1 MACKKSELIQAVQTF
16 GNARASN
23 DPNLVQFAANLLTQF
38 IDSLQ
43 FAEEDVPEEV
53 TPTEVVED

>member
-1 MACKKSELIQAVQTF
+1 MACKKYELIQAVHTF

-38 IDSLQ
+38 IDSLE

>member
-23 DPNLVQFAANLLTQF
+23 DANLVQFAANLLTQF
-38 IDSLQ
+38 VDTLE
-43 FAEEDVPEEV
+43 FAEEEVNEEV
-53 TPTEVVED
+53 TATEVVED